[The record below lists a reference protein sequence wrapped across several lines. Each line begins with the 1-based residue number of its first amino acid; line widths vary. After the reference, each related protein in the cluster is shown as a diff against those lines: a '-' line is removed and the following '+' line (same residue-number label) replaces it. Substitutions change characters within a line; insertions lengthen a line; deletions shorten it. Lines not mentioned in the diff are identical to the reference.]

1 VYEERL
7 NGVQS
12 NLETLQQM
20 AGEAMS
26 RVAHVENGL
35 ISMQDHLRC
44 IEARHQ
50 MHSRSRPNSAASH
63 DFGAQTDSP
72 RSQHSDAA
80 IAYQA
85 SDVIVPAEN
94 DVAAPNATS
103 AASLQVDVDA
113 PVPFSPVAAV
123 PKVSVNAMSE
133 VPSSPVAAPSV
144 SASPASASASS
155 LQNRRGSLNVNL
167 HARDMDKTRD
177 MFLDRPEER
186 ALKEKRKAEE
196 LAQRVPLEDFL
207 AVKAEAEA
215 TKKALSSAETLLK
228 QLAVRVSALE
238 ETCAPKAAITVLE
251 GNTSKRIVGLEGRLR
266 TLSSI
271 LSAKADTMTVD
282 AVSASV
288 EANASGLT
296 QLKDRLENL
305 LQSDGDDK
313 SANDHMVL
321 LSSLHR
327 MKNDITVMESR
338 LASEL
343 KDIKASVDLS
353 NSSVRILQSTFASE
367 KLRQLNHQKSLQHS
381 QTTAS
386 SNSEAASSKRN
397 QPLTSTQG
405 MMSESGHIINNAV
418 PGSLS
423 SSPSAAR
430 PKPREVEGSVSAGYK
445 GGSLS
450 IPENAALL
458 KANMS
463 WPNEMT
469 QEQVQSSTES
479 CFLSMIIL
487 SLLAVFTAAL

>member
-1 VYEERL
+1 
-7 NGVQS
+7 
-12 NLETLQQM
+12 
-20 AGEAMS
+20 
-26 RVAHVENGL
+26 
-35 ISMQDHLRC
+35 
-44 IEARHQ
+44 
-50 MHSRSRPNSAASH
+50 
-63 DFGAQTDSP
+63 
-72 RSQHSDAA
+72 
-80 IAYQA
+80 
-85 SDVIVPAEN
+85 
-94 DVAAPNATS
+94 
-103 AASLQVDVDA
+103 
-113 PVPFSPVAAV
+113 
-123 PKVSVNAMSE
+123 
-133 VPSSPVAAPSV
+133 
-144 SASPASASASS
+144 
-155 LQNRRGSLNVNL
+155 
-167 HARDMDKTRD
+167 
-177 MFLDRPEER
+177 
-186 ALKEKRKAEE
+186 
-196 LAQRVPLEDFL
+196 
-207 AVKAEAEA
+207 
-215 TKKALSSAETLLK
+215 
-228 QLAVRVSALE
+228 
-238 ETCAPKAAITVLE
+238 
-251 GNTSKRIVGLEGRLR
+251 
-266 TLSSI
+266 
-271 LSAKADTMTVD
+271 MTVD

-479 CFLSMIIL
+479 YFLSVIIL